1 MDSERFLSQ
10 ATMPLLRLPQG
21 APRVVIARWFATLLW
36 FPRGWVQRV
45 AAAIWMNVLIGAVV
59 VVAGL
64 TVGIL
69 PDDPET
75 TGHGWAFRALTL
87 FAVWLLSFLPGWLY
101 VRFLGLRAG
110 ALWNEYVLN
119 LYRLGADDI
128 KYLPPPPKDSRFA
141 EVPDSGHGG
150 SRGDNIYRQK
160 FDAYYGRQVSEK
172 SGRGEDFTVN
182 VETLFP
188 VFLCTSTLAVAW
200 SVLLWE
206 PVSVIDPAEPW
217 AALEFGFLGA
227 YAFAVS
233 MLVRRFYQSDLRPS
247 AYATVVLRIVLVMLI
262 VIVLHQLFAV
272 TAAASPVTNQSEM
285 VVAFVVG
292 FFPLIGLQALQRAA
306 AKVLHVFVPQL
317 APDYPLDQLDGLNI
331 WYEARLVEEGV
342 EDMQNLSTMN
352 LVDVILHT
360 RAPVGRLIDW
370 VDQAFLLIHLD
381 CADRD
386 ELAAARK
393 ATDPGQLNPRNGAV
407 TRVALRRVG
416 VRSATDL
423 LKTFGPDAPG
433 SPGGS
438 APSLPPE
445 SLRACGLDPDQ
456 LDLLVRLLG
465 AERGL
470 DPVWNWKDGGA
481 SRLAPVWTPAT
492 IEAPDHPPTARVHSS
507 VAAWSGTDW

>member
-1 MDSERFLSQ
+1 MQGISA
-10 ATMPLLRLPQG
+10 ATALAPDRVRRLAGWLRTQ
-21 APRVVIARWFATLLW
+21 LW
-36 FPRGWVQRV
+36 FPRGWVQRI
-45 AAAIWMNVLIGAVV
+45 AAVLWMNMLIGVV
-59 VVAGL
+59 VLVAGL

-69 PDDPET
+69 PAGQAS
-75 TGHGWAFRALTL
+75 TGSGWAFRALTL

-119 LYRLGADDI
+119 LYRLGSDDT
-128 KYLPPPPKDSRFA
+128 KYLPPPPRDSRFA
-141 EVPDSGHGG
+141 EVPDAGRGG

-160 FDAYYGRQVSEK
+160 FDAYYGRQVSER

-200 SVLLWE
+200 SALLWE

-217 AALEFGFLGA
+217 ATLEFGFLGA

-262 VIVLHQLFAV
+262 VVVLHQLFAV
-272 TAAASPVTNQSEM
+272 TAARSTVANQSEM
-285 VVAFVVG
+285 VAAFVVG
-292 FFPLIGLQALQRAA
+292 FFPLVGLQALQRAA
-306 AKVLHVFVPQL
+306 AKVLRVFVPQL

-331 WYEARLVEEGV
+331 WYEARLAEEGV
-342 EDMQNLSTMN
+342 EDMQNLTTMN

-381 CADRD
+381 RADRD
-386 ELAAARK
+386 ELVAARR
-393 ATDPGQLNPRNGAV
+393 ATDPGQLNPRHGAV

-423 LKTFGPDAPG
+423 LKTFGPDGTAG
-433 SPGGS
+433 QGIGGQ
-438 APSLPPE
+438 SLPPE

-470 DPVWNWKDGGA
+470 DPVWNWKNGGA
-481 SRLAPVWTPAT
+481 SRLPLT
-492 IEAPDHPPTARVHSS
+492 
-507 VAAWSGTDW
+507 SG